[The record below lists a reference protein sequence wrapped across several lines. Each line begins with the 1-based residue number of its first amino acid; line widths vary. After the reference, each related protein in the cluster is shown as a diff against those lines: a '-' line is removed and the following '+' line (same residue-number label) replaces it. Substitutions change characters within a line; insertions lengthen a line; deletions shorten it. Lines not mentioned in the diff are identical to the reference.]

1 VFLLLSAA
9 AVAAFGGATANF
21 YAAKGLLVHVAPGAD
36 GGVLANLQRVSG
48 LPRAAVEATLA
59 AYARNVDG
67 VADAFGKRVFPVA
80 RSYDVAAVQREGLW
94 VGVVTPALH
103 YRYVGMRAW
112 SVSPVFF
119 CFCCTGGRWM
129 RGGCGP
135 WWMSHAVCRN
145 TH

>member
-1 VFLLLSAA
+1 MLLSAA
-9 AVAAFGGATANF
+9 AVEAFGGATAKF

-36 GGVLANLQRVSG
+36 TGASDVLADLQRVSG

-80 RSYDVAAVQREGLW
+80 PSYDVAAVQREGIW

-103 YRYVGMRAW
+103 YRYVAMCAW
-112 SVSPVFF
+112 SASPFYSS
-119 CFCCTGGRWM
+119 CSGCLWM
-129 RGGCGP
+129 RGGCWR
-135 WWMSHAVCRN
+135 WWMSQAVCQN